1 MRVRLTFDLKTI
13 IVIFAILIMIFMI
26 FSETSND
33 IKIYKKINKEPKR
46 VLIKNPH
53 AMHPMPLPVPKP
65 FAMPFPIQSN
75 AALMGGLRIHESTK

>member
-1 MRVRLTFDLKTI
+1 MRIRLTFDLKTI

-26 FSETSND
+26 FSETD
-33 IKIYKKINKEPKR
+33 MKIYKKINEEPKR
-46 VLIKNPH
+46 ILIKNPH

-75 AALMGGLRIHESTK
+75 AALMGGLRIHERD

>member
-1 MRVRLTFDLKTI
+1 MRIRLTFDLKTI

-26 FSETSND
+26 FSETD
-33 IKIYKKINKEPKR
+33 MKIYKKINEEPKR
-46 VLIKNPH
+46 LLIKNPH

-75 AALMGGLRIHESTK
+75 AALMGGLRIHERD

>member
-1 MRVRLTFDLKTI
+1 MRVRLTLDLKTI

-33 IKIYKKINKEPKR
+33 MKIYKKINKEPKR
-46 VLIKNPH
+46 LLIKNPH

-65 FAMPFPIQSN
+65 FAMPFPMN
-75 AALMGGLRIHESTK
+75 TALMGGLRIHERD